1 MLVRTSKN
9 AACFSTLN
17 ISFWCE
23 FSVDVISSCMPMTVR
38 YKITYLRKY
47 RVHVVYGMVTLVR
60 FLVFCC
66 EGVCGIK
73 ETSISVWGT
82 LIYRLFTVFSVAA
95 SFSEA
100 TPVRLPDWPR
110 WRWPSRCQHVSGM
123 TNYPIRRHRI
133 QLDHVGPHLT
143 SCERSYSTE
152 DVICLCEITHHQNL
166 LKLHIALMALFQWSR
181 PDNQLR
187 PTNTMQEFPF
197 HLSTRLHPVFI
208 ICTALFLSEVT
219 DHCLL
224 HGFLDTHLLIHSWCD
239 IARNRVGTIIGRWR
253 CFLAIP
259 VMGVCKLSARLRLND
274 NLSANMNGLC
284 TGICGVLLLLYIL
297 TLRDC

>member
-17 ISFWCE
+17 ISFWRE

-38 YKITYLRKY
+38 YKITYPRKY

-60 FLVFCC
+60 FLVLCC

-123 TNYPIRRHRI
+123 TNYPIRPHRI

-166 LKLHIALMALFQWSR
+166 LKLHIALMALFPWSR

-187 PTNTMQEFPF
+187 PTNTVQEFPF
-197 HLSTRLHPVFI
+197 HLSTRLRPVFYHLH
-208 ICTALFLSEVT
+208 CTVFIRSYWSLFGTRLSRYTSAYSLVVRYCSESSRHHYRKMKMLFSNSSNGCMQAECT
-219 DHCLL
+219 TQAKWQL
-224 HGFLDTHLLIHSWCD
+224 
-239 IARNRVGTIIGRWR
+239 
-253 CFLAIP
+253 
-259 VMGVCKLSARLRLND
+259 VC
-274 NLSANMNGLC
+274 
-284 TGICGVLLLLYIL
+284 
-297 TLRDC
+297 